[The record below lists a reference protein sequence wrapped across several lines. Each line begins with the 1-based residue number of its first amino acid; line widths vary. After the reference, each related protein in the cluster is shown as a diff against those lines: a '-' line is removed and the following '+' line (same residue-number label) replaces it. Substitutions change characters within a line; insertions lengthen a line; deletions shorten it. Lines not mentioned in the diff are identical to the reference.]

1 MTWRS
6 GGLRPRLDPVAY
18 VFVTAAQVPP
28 GLEPFAVIREAE
40 GLTLVAA
47 ATAAATAGLSAGW
60 LAARITL
67 EVNSSLSDVGMTAWF
82 SGRLADAGISCN
94 VIAAIHHDHLFVPH
108 ERGAEAL
115 RVLLA
120 PP

>member
-1 MTWRS
+1 MNWRN

-18 VFVTAAQVPP
+18 VFVTASQVPP
-28 GLEPFAVIREAE
+28 GLEPFAVIREDE
-40 GLTLVAA
+40 GLTLVVA
-47 ATAAATAGLSAGW
+47 ATAATTSGLPAGW

-67 EVNSSLSDVGMTAWF
+67 EIDSTLSDVGLTAWF

-94 VIAAIHHDHLFVPH
+94 VIAAFNHDHLFVPH

-115 RVLLA
+115 RLLQA
-120 PP
+120 RP